1 MIYNQVAPL
10 PLLKDFIRCYWWLDN
25 SINRQLEY
33 TILPDGCFDLILYF
47 QNYKLERIVLTGLY
61 AEKIDVQIAPD
72 TQLLGIQFRL
82 LAVDY
87 LIQQHIAPF
96 FNNEKILPLN
106 FWDLK
111 SLSFKNQLATVQFL
125 NQKCANIIKTQKK
138 IDLRKVYLFQLLYQ
152 TKGSHSIAT
161 YAEQVHWSPRQM
173 NRYFK
178 KRFGL
183 SLKSYCNILKCIA
196 SFKHIKKGQLAPEYN
211 YFDQSHFIKDLKKYT
226 GNRPKDL
233 FKNENDRF
241 LQLSI
246 IANE

>member
-1 MIYNQVAPL
+1 MVYNQVAPL

-25 SINRQLEY
+25 TTDQSLNY
-33 TILPDGCFDLILYF
+33 TILPDGCFDLIVYY

-61 AEKIDVQIAPD
+61 TQKLEVQITPN

-87 LIQQHIAPF
+87 LIQQHIVSF
-96 FNNEKILPLN
+96 FNHEKILPNN
-106 FWDLK
+106 FWDLQT
-111 SLSFKNQLATVQFL
+111 LSFKNQKATVQYL
-125 NQKCANIIKTQKK
+125 NQKCTSLIHAQKK
-138 IDLRKVYLFQLLYQ
+138 IDARKVQLFQLLYQ
-152 TKGSHSIAT
+152 TKGSETVAW
-161 YAEQVHWSPRQM
+161 YAQQVHWSSRQI

-183 SLKSYCNILKCIA
+183 SLKAYGNILKCTA

-233 FKNENDRF
+233 YKNENDRF

-246 IANE
+246 LPNE

>member
-1 MIYNQVAPL
+1 MTYNQVEPS

-25 SINRQLEY
+25 STNQPLDY

-47 QNYKLERIVLTGLY
+47 RDYELERIVLTGLY
-61 AEKIDVQIAPD
+61 AEKLDVQIPAN

-87 LIQQHIAPF
+87 LVQQHIASF
-96 FNNEKILPLN
+96 FNHEKIVPLN
-106 FWDLK
+106 FWDLQA
-111 SLSFKNQLATVQFL
+111 LSFKNQTATVQYL
-125 NQKCANIIKTQKK
+125 NHKCATIIQSQNK
-138 IDLRKVYLFQLLYQ
+138 IDSRRIQLFQLLYQ
-152 TKGSHSIAT
+152 TKGSKQIVY

-183 SLKSYCNILKCIA
+183 SLKAYCNILKCTA

-233 FKNENDRF
+233 YKNENDRF